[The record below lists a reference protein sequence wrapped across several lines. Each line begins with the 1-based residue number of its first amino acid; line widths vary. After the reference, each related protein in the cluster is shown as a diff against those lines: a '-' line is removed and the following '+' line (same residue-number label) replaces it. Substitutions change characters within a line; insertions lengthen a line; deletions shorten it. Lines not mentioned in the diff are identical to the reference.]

1 MFSSTVVRE
10 RIERDCSSPTIYA
23 REGLMPSDAI
33 RELRRVRPIALSAD
47 GWESFSYQ
55 RLGEFGFVK

>member
-1 MFSSTVVRE
+1 
-10 RIERDCSSPTIYA
+10 
-23 REGLMPSDAI
+23 MPSDAI